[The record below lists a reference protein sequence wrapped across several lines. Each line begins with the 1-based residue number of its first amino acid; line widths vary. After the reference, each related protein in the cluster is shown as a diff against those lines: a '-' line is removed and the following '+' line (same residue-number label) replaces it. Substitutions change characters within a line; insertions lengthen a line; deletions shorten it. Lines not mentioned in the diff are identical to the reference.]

1 MRLGLP
7 LHPARNSVNLS
18 HNSYNLSSL
27 HLGGLFNMSV
37 DKVISSWICR
47 LSLTPDIGSLLAI
60 TMESLDILLEIV
72 LVPKSVS
79 SVGSLGTI

>member
-1 MRLGLP
+1 
-7 LHPARNSVNLS
+7 
-18 HNSYNLSSL
+18 
-27 HLGGLFNMSV
+27 MSV

-72 LVPKSVS
+72 LVLKSVS